1 MTTNNGKGKEI
12 VQPTAPT
19 TSEDYEA
26 TMEKSTKSKK
36 KRVAME
42 KVANPWKGTR
52 RSWVRDHFDKIEKP
66 IFESIDRKQ

>member
-1 MTTNNGKGKEI
+1 MAINNGKGKEI

-36 KRVAME
+36 KRVATE
-42 KVANPWKGTR
+42 KAVNPWKGTTM
-52 RSWVRDHFDKIEKP
+52 SWV
-66 IFESIDRKQ
+66 